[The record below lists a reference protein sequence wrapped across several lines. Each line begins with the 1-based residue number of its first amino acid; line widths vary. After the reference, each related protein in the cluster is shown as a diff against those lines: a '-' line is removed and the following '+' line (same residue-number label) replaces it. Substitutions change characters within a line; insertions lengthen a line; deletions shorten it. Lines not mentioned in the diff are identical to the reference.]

1 MQLFNV
7 NNELKTSHYS
17 SIKRKR
23 KKKEIVE
30 FLSRWEKKS
39 KKEKE
44 KEKESMVIVR
54 LVYKSYKINPTSGL
68 GIVDLV
74 RSIYKS

>member
-7 NNELKTSHYS
+7 NNELKTYHYS
-17 SIKRKR
+17 SN
-23 KKKEIVE
+23 KKKKKIVE
-30 FLSRWEKKS
+30 FLSRWEKK
-39 KKEKE
+39 KK
-44 KEKESMVIVR
+44 KEKESMVIIR
-54 LVYKSYKINPTSGL
+54 LDYKSYKINTTSGL

>member
-1 MQLFNV
+1 MSWKHLIIHP
-7 NNELKTSHYS
+7 LKEKEK
-17 SIKRKR
+17 KRNSWISLKMG
-23 KKKEIVE
+23 
-30 FLSRWEKKS
+30 KKS

>member
-1 MQLFNV
+1 MSWKHLIIHP
-7 NNELKTSHYS
+7 L
-17 SIKRKR
+17 
-23 KKKEIVE
+23 KKKKKKRNSWIS
-30 FLSRWEKKS
+30 LKMGKKS

>member
-1 MQLFNV
+1 MG
-7 NNELKTSHYS
+7 
-17 SIKRKR
+17 
-23 KKKEIVE
+23 
-30 FLSRWEKKS
+30 KKS